1 MIAHEFKLATKSIYN
16 WLNQGR
22 IGFSLNDLPEH
33 GVRQRRN
40 VDQRSKYNQSL
51 GRSIEQRPMMIN
63 QRKRIGDF
71 ELDTV
76 VGPRGHSKA
85 VLLTLID
92 RKSRFL
98 WAYRL
103 KDRTTA
109 TVNEALTKFLT
120 TFNGPVHSFTVD
132 RGTEFSGL
140 VSLESQ
146 YGIKT
151 YYCHAYTPAER
162 GSNERFNRNLRYFY
176 PKGTRFE
183 HISAQDLTTTLLQIN
198 QRPLKI
204 LDWKTP
210 YQVML
215 TNLSKN
221 SN

>member
-1 MIAHEFKLATKSIYN
+1 MKRRQVAILIAIVYVAIGLILVYNCYYFFALDSVVQSQSQEQLSREFKNNGHNSTIQIS
-16 WLNQGR
+16 
-22 IGFSLNDLPEH
+22 
-33 GVRQRRN
+33 V
-40 VDQRSKYNQSL
+40 
-51 GRSIEQRPMMIN
+51 
-63 QRKRIGDF
+63 KR
-71 ELDTV
+71 
-76 VGPRGHSKA
+76 SKA

-183 HISAQDLTTTLLQIN
+183 HISITIKQLRFFVKKGKL
-198 QRPLKI
+198 
-204 LDWKTP
+204 
-210 YQVML
+210 
-215 TNLSKN
+215 
-221 SN
+221 

>member
-1 MIAHEFKLATKSIYN
+1 MTLPQQNTVLARPTNFYYLMCKLDRAQY
-16 WLNQGR
+16 R
-22 IGFSLNDLPEH
+22 
-33 GVRQRRN
+33 
-40 VDQRSKYNQSL
+40 
-51 GRSIEQRPMMIN
+51 
-63 QRKRIGDF
+63 
-71 ELDTV
+71 
-76 VGPRGHSKA
+76 HSKA

-204 LDWKTP
+204 LDWLHNMRP
-210 YQVML
+210 
-215 TNLSKN
+215 S
-221 SN
+221 S

>member
-1 MIAHEFKLATKSIYN
+1 MLCKHH
-16 WLNQGR
+16 
-22 IGFSLNDLPEH
+22 FSKNGQVFFHIFWVVTLIM
-33 GVRQRRN
+33 
-40 VDQRSKYNQSL
+40 QS
-51 GRSIEQRPMMIN
+51 R
-63 QRKRIGDF
+63 

-132 RGTEFSGL
+132 RRTEFSGL

-146 YGIKT
+146 YGIKV

-204 LDWKTP
+204 LDWQTP

-221 SN
+221 SD

>member
-1 MIAHEFKLATKSIYN
+1 
-16 WLNQGR
+16 
-22 IGFSLNDLPEH
+22 
-33 GVRQRRN
+33 
-40 VDQRSKYNQSL
+40 
-51 GRSIEQRPMMIN
+51 MMIN
-63 QRKRIGDF
+63 QRNRIGDF

-151 YYCHAYTPAER
+151 YYCHLIRQLNVVAMNALIGIYVI
-162 GSNERFNRNLRYFY
+162 FIL
-176 PKGTRFE
+176 KGLVL
-183 HISAQDLTTTLLQIN
+183 STLV
-198 QRPLKI
+198 LKI
-204 LDWKTP
+204 
-210 YQVML
+210 
-215 TNLSKN
+215 
-221 SN
+221 